1 MKSFYAVLGL
11 TLGLIALPSQAETL
25 DVNISSNALAGDFSG
40 PVARALPGTVGQYD
54 FGLISRPH
62 HDNGLFQAHAGL
74 LLTGDAGA
82 QNIDLTVGLGAR
94 LIYASVAHERGGA
107 GALGGQFEARLPQF
121 NRLGLSGYTYFAP
134 RITTIHS
141 LNRYWEN
148 ALSLEYE
155 VIRGGNIYVGYR
167 NVHVNVDNAGSF
179 SADNGFHAGF
189 RLKF

>member
-1 MKSFYAVLGL
+1 MKILYVALALS
-11 TLGLIALPSQAETL
+11 LGLIALPSQAEVL
-25 DVNISSNALAGDFSG
+25 DLNISRSALAGDFSG
-40 PVARALPGTVGQYD
+40 PVARVLPGTVGEYD
-54 FGLISRPH
+54 FGVISRRH
-62 HDNGLFQAHAGL
+62 RDNDLFQAHAGL

-82 QNIDLTVGLGAR
+82 QNFNLTVGLGAR
-94 LIYASVAHERGGA
+94 LIYTSVVHERGGA
-107 GALGGQFEARLPQF
+107 VAFGGQFDAHLPQY
-121 NRLGLSGYTYFAP
+121 NRFGLSGYTYFAP
-134 RITTIHS
+134 SITTMHS

-148 ALSLEYE
+148 GLSLAYE